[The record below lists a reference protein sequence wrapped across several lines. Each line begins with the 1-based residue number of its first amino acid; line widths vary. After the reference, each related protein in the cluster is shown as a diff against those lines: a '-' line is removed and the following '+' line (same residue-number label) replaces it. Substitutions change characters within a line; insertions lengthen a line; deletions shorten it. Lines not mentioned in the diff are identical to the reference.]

1 MLFIEEVLK
10 RAVERLRETI
20 PEEQDI
26 TLGVKPAPALLRC
39 ARYSAR
45 VGCKLGCR
53 RAEEMKRRPVGKED
67 YTGRSCLHDD
77 ITAVIVRFSCPEQ
90 AASVPGGA
98 ASAAAPAT
106 TASRLKEEVVRTARD
121 LFGAIDR

>member
-39 ARYSAR
+39 SP
-45 VGCKLGCR
+45 
-53 RAEEMKRRPVGKED
+53 RAE
-67 YTGRSCLHDD
+67 
-77 ITAVIVRFSCPEQ
+77 
-90 AASVPGGA
+90 
-98 ASAAAPAT
+98 
-106 TASRLKEEVVRTARD
+106 
-121 LFGAIDR
+121 